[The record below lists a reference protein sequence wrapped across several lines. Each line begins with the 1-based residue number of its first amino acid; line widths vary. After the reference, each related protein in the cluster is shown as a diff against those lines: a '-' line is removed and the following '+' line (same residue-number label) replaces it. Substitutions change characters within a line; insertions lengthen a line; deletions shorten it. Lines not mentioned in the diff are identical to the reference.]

1 MSDQTAVHALL
12 ARLFKCSGTISSTYY
27 NTRIA
32 KNEENASDIGLLRQV
47 RLLSPDIRDTFQLRA
62 SFRQFLNTTLST
74 ERLFAIGANVGDHFA
89 RLEKLVNEH
98 AYAIQE
104 GRDAAA
110 EQYEVEIREAISDIA
125 DAVDDELTVLHAMV
139 ATKFAAVSTIAE
151 KRRQNLHYQ
160 DRTRKLVALLEN
172 FHFADFAEQ
181 LAGNED
187 LALSF
192 RALLE
197 DRLPTFREKLKAVLH
212 QLQQYLFEYRK
223 IEDRARLVRS
233 FALHLNRN
241 PDWAPRNWDEAATP
255 PEWVRLATPLQLACH
270 ADVTQP
276 ESEDILREI
285 AATIPAYAEARVER
299 RPLGQLDAESGE
311 AVVVVEYSPLKK
323 AVRSFFADAVASPE
337 WLSARHWWREHP
349 ALVGAVGEDVW
360 LLRLVSENERSGTAA
375 GWRFRMDAD
384 SPPHFDGNLLIH
396 DIHAARKGL

>member
-1 MSDQTAVHALL
+1 MSDQTAVQALL

-160 DRTRKLVALLEN
+160 DRTRKLVALLE
-172 FHFADFAEQ
+172 
-181 LAGNED
+181 
-187 LALSF
+187 
-192 RALLE
+192 

-323 AVRSFFADAVASPE
+323 AVRSYFADAVASPE

-349 ALVGAVGEDVW
+349 ALVGAVGEEVW
-360 LLRLVSENERSGTAA
+360 LLRLVS
-375 GWRFRMDAD
+375 
-384 SPPHFDGNLLIH
+384 
-396 DIHAARKGL
+396 GLTYFSC

>member
-1 MSDQTAVHALL
+1 MVAASPVSTPDCRYLNRRSSDG
-12 ARLFKCSGTISSTYY
+12 CE
-27 NTRIA
+27 NTRSSNWSEDEA
-32 KNEENASDIGLLRQV
+32 LNRSASTLRSLSSGHWLCPPRNRRSRHEYDRTSDC
-47 RLLSPDIRDTFQLRA
+47 RLLP
-62 SFRQFLNTTLST
+62 
-74 ERLFAIGANVGDHFA
+74 LFAGDSGGYLLSNDPCGNERRARHGTRRGNV
-89 RLEKLVNEH
+89 
-98 AYAIQE
+98 
-104 GRDAAA
+104 
-110 EQYEVEIREAISDIA
+110 
-125 DAVDDELTVLHAMV
+125 
-139 ATKFAAVSTIAE
+139 
-151 KRRQNLHYQ
+151 LHYQ
-160 DRTRKLVALLEN
+160 DRTRKLV
-172 FHFADFAEQ
+172 
-181 LAGNED
+181 
-187 LALSF
+187 
-192 RALLE
+192 ALLE

-276 ESEDILREI
+276 ESEDFLREI

-299 RPLGQLDAESGE
+299 RPLGQLDAESDE

-323 AVRSFFADAVASPE
+323 AVRSYFADAVASPE

-360 LLRLVSENERSGTAA
+360 LLRLVSENERSGTEA

>member
-1 MSDQTAVHALL
+1 MSDQTAVQALL

-104 GRDAAA
+104 GRDTAA

-125 DAVDDELTVLHAMV
+125 DAVDDELTILHAMV

-172 FHFADFAEQ
+172 FPT
-181 LAGNED
+181 
-187 LALSF
+187 
-192 RALLE
+192 
-197 DRLPTFREKLKAVLH
+197 LPTLPSSL
-212 QLQQYLFEYRK
+212 
-223 IEDRARLVRS
+223 
-233 FALHLNRN
+233 
-241 PDWAPRNWDEAATP
+241 PATRIWRCP
-255 PEWVRLATPLQLACH
+255 
-270 ADVTQP
+270 
-276 ESEDILREI
+276 
-285 AATIPAYAEARVER
+285 
-299 RPLGQLDAESGE
+299 
-311 AVVVVEYSPLKK
+311 
-323 AVRSFFADAVASPE
+323 
-337 WLSARHWWREHP
+337 SARCWKTGCP
-349 ALVGAVGEDVW
+349 LSG
-360 LLRLVSENERSGTAA
+360 RS
-375 GWRFRMDAD
+375 
-384 SPPHFDGNLLIH
+384 
-396 DIHAARKGL
+396 